1 MNLIFFRRNK
11 MDKEGNKHDKGGK
24 SVKCK
29 YCKMGFEN
37 KERLK
42 VHSRIAHSG
51 RGERKK
57 NDHGH

>member
-11 MDKEGNKHDKGGK
+11 MDKEGNKHDNGGK

-29 YCKMGFEN
+29 YCKMVFEN
-37 KERLK
+37 EERLK

>member
-1 MNLIFFRRNK
+1 MNLIFFKRNK
-11 MDKEGNKHDKGGK
+11 MDKEGNKHDNVGK

-29 YCKMGFEN
+29 YCKMDFEN

-57 NDHGH
+57 NDYGH

>member
-1 MNLIFFRRNK
+1 
-11 MDKEGNKHDKGGK
+11 MDKEGNKHDNGGK

>member
-1 MNLIFFRRNK
+1 MNLIFFKRNK
-11 MDKEGNKHDKGGK
+11 MEKEGIKHDNKGK

>member
-1 MNLIFFRRNK
+1 MNLIFLMRNK
-11 MDKEGNKHDKGGK
+11 MEEGRVKRVKHDNRGK

-57 NDHGH
+57 E

>member
-1 MNLIFFRRNK
+1 MNLIFFKRNK
-11 MDKEGNKHDKGGK
+11 MRKEGNKHDNRGK

-29 YCKMGFEN
+29 YCKTGFEN

-42 VHSRIAHSG
+42 VHSSIAQSG

-57 NDHGH
+57 NGYGH